1 MLIAIPYNK
10 GEYLDFWKIV
20 KIPNDLY
27 MQVVD
32 RCVDVVKLDGVVDK
46 EGFLKYWKQML
57 REKKRDIDKFDKAK
71 ASLRVI
77 GAQKQFQK
85 AMYKQMFEKTI
96 GTTVL

>member
-20 KIPNDLY
+20 KIPSDLY

-46 EGFLKYWKQML
+46 EGFLKYWKNML
-57 REKKRDIDKFDKAK
+57 REKTNEMRKLDKAK
-71 ASLRVI
+71 SMVRTI
-77 GAQKQFQK
+77 GTIKQYQK
-85 AMYKQMFEKTI
+85 AMAKQMVEKTI
-96 GTTVL
+96 GTIVL